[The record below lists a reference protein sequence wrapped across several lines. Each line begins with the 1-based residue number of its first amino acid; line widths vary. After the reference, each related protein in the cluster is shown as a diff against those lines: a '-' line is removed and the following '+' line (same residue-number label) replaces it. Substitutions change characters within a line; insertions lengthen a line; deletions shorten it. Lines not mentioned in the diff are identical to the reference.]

1 MRPLARPPARP
12 AGRPPARPVQPPSAQ
27 SVRPDY
33 NDPEYEEQRQ
43 DEYVDERS
51 GRKYDPQG
59 EEIIFRINPAFY
71 PVAASYFVSIIGA
84 LLVAGAV
91 AYLRGSFWIVLIFS
105 VVFITPAIV
114 RHIIFVQTIYTL
126 TTVKIEVRTGLFSKN
141 SRNIPLRHI
150 QDVYVS
156 ETFKERML
164 GIGDVVIDTAATE
177 SKMSL
182 DNINEPRKY
191 ADMILDQLHNWN

>member
-1 MRPLARPPARP
+1 
-12 AGRPPARPVQPPSAQ
+12 
-27 SVRPDY
+27 
-33 NDPEYEEQRQ
+33 
-43 DEYVDERS
+43 
-51 GRKYDPQG
+51 
-59 EEIIFRINPAFY
+59 
-71 PVAASYFVSIIGA
+71 

-105 VVFITPAIV
+105 VIFITPAII
-114 RHIIFVQTIYTL
+114 RHIIFVQTVYTL
-126 TTVKIEVRTGLFSKN
+126 TTIKIEVRTGLFSKN

-182 DNINEPRKY
+182 DNINQPRKY
-191 ADMILDQLHNWN
+191 ADMILDQLQNWN